1 MVLGILTFVCHVGMM
16 FVALPNRGG
25 VGVDGWVKKQKNEEE
40 KIPSHHYLKSS
51 PGL

>member
-1 MVLGILTFVCHVGMM
+1 MALGILTFVCHVGMM
-16 FVALPNRGG
+16 LVALQNRGG
-25 VGVDGWVKKQKNEEE
+25 VGVDGWMDGSKNKEE